1 MERVSNFLIWVMKNV
16 GVLHEKGVS
25 NVSSNSFQPLKV
37 ARINL
42 VHCLKILIIE

>member
-1 MERVSNFLIWVMKNV
+1 MRERVSNFLIWDMKNV

-25 NVSSNSFQPLKV
+25 SNSFQPCKV